1 MPFYI
6 ISSQDRYLPPIRVES
21 GQRRN
26 REGLFAMAGKKIFG
40 GKIKAGLIKC
50 IQDAKL
56 STSQIKQ
63 IGNAMKAGLTDYE
76 LMDLIKSGMEADKVE
91 MIEIVMLGRQ
101 YQ

>member
-1 MPFYI
+1 
-6 ISSQDRYLPPIRVES
+6 
-21 GQRRN
+21 
-26 REGLFAMAGKKIFG
+26 MAGKKIFG
-40 GKIKAGLIKC
+40 GKTKAGLIKC

-76 LMDLIKSGMEADKVE
+76 LMDLIKSGMEADKME
-91 MIEIVMLGRQ
+91 QMIEIVMLGRQ